1 MQWAGLTGCVGNCG
15 SHTDAPSRPSC
26 CSELSNLR
34 VSVCIPQMC
43 KHYSRGPCAQPSSPP
58 AVSLSSPEETNYHG
72 KSIQVILDFSPFFA
86 DPETA
91 PKIPTGVSNLYTCSP
106 TLGTLAAIP
115 SLPPISLRTGSAHSD
130 MMAFV
135 QLGPSPHYLKGFL
148 WAPTCFLRGICL

>member
-15 SHTDAPSRPSC
+15 SHTDAPSHPSC
-26 CSELSNLR
+26 CFELSDLR

-43 KHYSRGPCAQPSSPP
+43 RGPCAQPSSPP
-58 AVSLSSPEETNYHG
+58 AVSPEETSYHG
-72 KSIQVILDFSPFFA
+72 KSIQVILDFSPFSA

-91 PKIPTGVSNLYTCSP
+91 PKIPTGVSNLCTCPP

-135 QLGPSPHYLKGFL
+135 QLGPSPHYSKGFL
-148 WAPTCFLRGICL
+148 WAPICFLSGICL